1 MALKPLRNT
10 KREGGGEDG
19 FVGGYAAALFLVP
32 PPEKK
37 GGKKLRECA
46 KQQRRAGEGGKKLV
60 HMLTCSILLSSP
72 LPRGEGQSGSPSL
85 SHPPPFFSSSLL
97 MSGKVHNRGRLLL
110 LLLLLGATVPPSLP
124 SPPLGATPR
133 EGEYEAETT
142 KKGRREL
149 RRRRGREHVVT
160 PGRSRRGEENFQEN
174 CQNITC
180 GAACPGPRPSVR
192 LSPLPSIPRGGVII
206 PRPFRRAAAAAA
218 ARLYGE
224 REEEKE
230 ATMRTHLL
238 SDERRA
244 ALAMHPP

>member
-1 MALKPLRNT
+1 MRKAT
-10 KREGGGEDG
+10 TESGGGRKK
-19 FVGGYAAALFLVP
+19 ACSHAHLLHPSLFP
-32 PPEKK
+32 PP
-37 GGKKLRECA
+37 
-46 KQQRRAGEGGKKLV
+46 QRRGAKWFPVPLPPSAFF
-60 HMLTCSILLSSP
+60 LLLSLNVWKSAQ
-72 LPRGEGQSGSPSL
+72 PR
-85 SHPPPFFSSSLL
+85 PPPPPPRCHS
-97 MSGKVHNRGRLLL
+97 
-110 LLLLLGATVPPSLP
+110 PPSLP
-124 SPPLGATPR
+124 SPPLSATPR

-149 RRRRGREHVVT
+149 RRRRRGREHVVT

-218 ARLYGE
+218 RLYGE